1 MAAAPCVYDQPV
13 NTSTDHGETSLR
25 TDSAKSLTSFITADV
40 PPCLRQAEF
49 RVRSVLLGV
58 ELRSPRVRICDD
70 GSQVV
75 DVRHFGTFLW

>member
-1 MAAAPCVYDQPV
+1 MAAAPCVYDQQV
-13 NTSTDHGETSLR
+13 NTSTDHGETGR

-58 ELRSPRVRICDD
+58 SSYTHPVSASAMMGLR
-70 GSQVV
+70 
-75 DVRHFGTFLW
+75 